1 MRLRRLRGVGTAVGL
16 PQRTP
21 PFARKRK
28 EKRGNKERANA
39 GRASAPPDDA
49 EVGASEEAAICRRD
63 FQRPAS
69 ASFAPLLDSNFPSQR
84 CDRSLLC
91 SRMERASPPLV
102 HWARE
107 LRSKGGDRRLSESA
121 AWQNLSF
128 TFDERKKR
136 LAALFSDLF
145 LYLHLRLPPPPPHPP
160 TSHLPALQ
168 GGKTQSHPKTQHPW
182 GLRIQLSLLDSAF

>member
-1 MRLRRLRGVGTAVGL
+1 MAPQLASRNGHRLSLEKE
-16 PQRTP
+16 
-21 PFARKRK
+21 RK
-28 EKRGNKERANA
+28 KRGNKERANA

-145 LYLHLRLPPPPPHPP
+145 LLYLHLRLPPPPPHPP
-160 TSHLPALQ
+160 TSHLPAL
-168 GGKTQSHPKTQHPW
+168 GGKDAIAPQNSTSVGPPDPA
-182 GLRIQLSLLDSAF
+182 LLIRFSLLNRN